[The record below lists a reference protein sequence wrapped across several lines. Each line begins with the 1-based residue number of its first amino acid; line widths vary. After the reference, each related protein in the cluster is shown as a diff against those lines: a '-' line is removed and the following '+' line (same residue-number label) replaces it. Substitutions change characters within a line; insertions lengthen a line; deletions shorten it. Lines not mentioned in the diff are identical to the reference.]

1 MGLTTAKDPEKI
13 TIKSSKVFP
22 PGFTVHQND
31 RVTGP
36 GGGVF
41 TAVKEGLIAD
51 AQPQLTTDCEIVWTN
66 VIARNKK
73 DIQLCSYDI
82 PHLNLNNIARLDKS
96 LKQATNQRKGNHI
109 ILAGDFNF
117 TDINWEKMSVNKGAA
132 DCEVQWAHFKM
143 SPLNT
148 ASLKCMTNQQE
159 TTICTTCSS
168 PTTLQL

>member
-31 RVTGP
+31 RTTGP

-41 TAVKEGLIAD
+41 TAVEGLIAD

-73 DIQLCSYDI
+73 DIQQCSYYI
-82 PHLNLNNIARLDKS
+82 PHQNLNSIARLDKS
-96 LKQATNQRKGNHI
+96 LKQATNQRKGKHI
-109 ILAGDFNF
+109 ILAGDFNC
-117 TDINWEKMSVNKGAA
+117 TDIN
-132 DCEVQWAHFKM
+132 
-143 SPLNT
+143 L
-148 ASLKCMTNQQE
+148 
-159 TTICTTCSS
+159 
-168 PTTLQL
+168 